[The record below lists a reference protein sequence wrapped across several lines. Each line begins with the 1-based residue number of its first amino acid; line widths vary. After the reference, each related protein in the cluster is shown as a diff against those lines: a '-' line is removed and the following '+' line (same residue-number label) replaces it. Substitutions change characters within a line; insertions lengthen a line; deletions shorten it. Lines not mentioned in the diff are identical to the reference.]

1 LQKKFLM
8 PLKMSLGGKNDNP
21 KARSDERERLKEIGS
36 GL

>member
-8 PLKMSLGGKNDNP
+8 PLKMSLGGKNGEQ
-21 KARSDERERLKEIGS
+21 KARSNERERLKEIGS